1 MSCDAQWAGGGLKKT
16 QTETCVNQKFAV
28 KSVEMLASRMHV
40 GRRCRMLSPGGL
52 PCRRGWCLCCS
63 CCCASSPPLARAAKS
78 HGPLGVLLRGR
89 CPSCAARRNV
99 VQLLRWRGRCVV
111 VVEHAMARACHAPTL
126 VCALA
131 RRVQHVVQHAER
143 HWVCRV
149 HARKLWQAMR
159 WKGCDGMCHASACD
173 HVGLESASCCPW
185 QQGEGRWKTR
195 WVAVRLHVGRRSSP
209 AGNRRA
215 KAVSWLQQ
223 VRGCRATRPP
233 LA

>member
-1 MSCDAQWAGGGLKKT
+1 MSCDAQWAGGGSKKM

-28 KSVEMLASRMHV
+28 KSAEMVAARMHV
-40 GRRCRMLSPGGL
+40 GRRCRMLSPRGL

-111 VVEHAMARACHAPTL
+111 VVEHAMARASHAPTL

-149 HARKLWQAMR
+149 HAWKLWQAMR
-159 WKGCDGMCHASACD
+159 WKGCDGRCHVWACD

-195 WVAVRLHVGRRSSP
+195 
-209 AGNRRA
+209 
-215 KAVSWLQQ
+215 
-223 VRGCRATRPP
+223 
-233 LA
+233 